1 VPSDRAR
8 AYAGVLF
15 DLDGVIVD
23 SRELHMAA
31 WAAWARE
38 HAPHASPDHFLRSFG
53 LRNDSIIGALLPEI
67 TPAEIEDH
75 AGRKEAIFRASLA
88 GNLAPLPGV
97 VALID
102 ALDRDGIP
110 RAIVTSTP
118 RLNLGLV
125 LRELGLTG
133 RFGALVAAEDAT
145 RGKPDPEG
153 FLIAAQRLD
162 LAAARCIVIED
173 APAGI
178 EAAKAAG
185 MRAIAVTTTRPAD
198 DLTAADLIVDSLADA
213 RAQSFITRHPFPL
226 GKVEESPQETAG
238 G

>member
-1 VPSDRAR
+1 
-8 AYAGVLF
+8 
-15 DLDGVIVD
+15 
-23 SRELHMAA
+23 MAA
-31 WAAWARE
+31 WAAWARD
-38 HAPHASPDHFLRSFG
+38 HAPHAPPDHFLRSFG

-118 RLNLGLV
+118 RLNLDLV
-125 LRELGLTG
+125 LEELGLTG
-133 RFGALVAAEDAT
+133 RFRAAHCALVAAEDAT

-153 FLIAAQRLD
+153 FLIAARRLD
-162 LAAARCIVIED
+162 LAAERCIVIED

-178 EAAKAAG
+178 AAAKAAG
-185 MRAIAVTTTRPAD
+185 MRAIGVTTTRPAE
-198 DLTAADLIVDSLADA
+198 DLVAADLIVDSLADA
-213 RAQSFITRHPFPL
+213 RAQSFITRRPFPL